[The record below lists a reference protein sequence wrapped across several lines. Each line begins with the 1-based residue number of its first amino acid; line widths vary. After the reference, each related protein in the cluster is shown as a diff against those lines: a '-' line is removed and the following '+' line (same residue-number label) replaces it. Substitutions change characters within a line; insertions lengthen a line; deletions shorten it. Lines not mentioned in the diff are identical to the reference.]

1 MTNGSFE
8 HRASIC
14 ESKTGNAK
22 AKTRNYFVGLG
33 LLFLMAG
40 GCGYQFSG
48 KGEAFP
54 KDVRTVFVEPFI
66 NKSRDVGIEVEVTSA
81 LRSELHRR
89 GELAVVDRPEE
100 ADATLSGV
108 VRSVGSRVVSVN
120 RKDEVLQYEAAV
132 VVDATFRRRNPDEI
146 LWRTQGFSLTE
157 LYSGS
162 RGAVVTSSSDF
173 KTRNLN
179 TADVGQFTDIQL
191 TETLNQEAKDRLVE
205 RLARELHLRILE
217 MF

>member
-1 MTNGSFE
+1 MRNVSF
-8 HRASIC
+8 ASQV
-14 ESKTGNAK
+14 SSFGLR
-22 AKTRNYFVGLG
+22 TRKPKVKSRNPFVGLG
-33 LLFLMAG
+33 LIVLMAG

-66 NKSRDVGIEVEVTSA
+66 NKSRDVGIEIEVTSA

-89 GELAVVDRPEE
+89 GDLVVVDRPEE

-108 VRSVGSRVVSVN
+108 VRGLGSRVVSVN
-120 RKDEVLQYEAAV
+120 RHDEALQYEAAL

-205 RLARELHLRILE
+205 RLARELHQRILE